1 MNATNQDNTH
11 GNGERPVTSR
21 LHPRIYAVAA
31 ALSLWLIISV
41 WIFAGGGI
49 VDYLLVIISGFIFIV
64 VALQFILW
72 RATRIEQEEAGDEPQ
87 SFRDWATKWDFDTGG
102 GRLSGAQAATQI
114 LLPIAAVAVGM
125 SIFGIVLHIA
135 EHSV

>member
-1 MNATNQDNTH
+1 MNATNNQNNIH
-11 GNGERPVTSR
+11 GNSTRPVTSR
-21 LHPRIYAVAA
+21 LHPRVYAAAA

-49 VDYLLVIISGFIFIV
+49 VDYLLVIISGFIFIA

-72 RATRIEQEEAGDEPQ
+72 RATRVEQAEARDEPQ
-87 SFRDWATKWDFDTGG
+87 SFRDWAKWDFDTWA

-125 SIFGIVLHIA
+125 SIFGIALHIA